1 MDDQIMSGAFEEL
14 TPYFM
19 NRDGCMEATADAAPE
34 VAIAAGATGM
44 GGMPP
49 IPPPPLSGPLSMGG
63 SSNPN
68 GTVVEFLIQSYKIR
82 KNKKMMFK

>member
-1 MDDQIMSGAFEEL
+1 MSGAFEEL

-34 VAIAAGATGM
+34 VAIAAGASGM
-44 GGMPP
+44 GSMPP

-82 KNKKMMFK
+82 KNKR

>member
-1 MDDQIMSGAFEEL
+1 MDDQVMSGAFEEL

-34 VAIAAGATGM
+34 VAMAAGASGM

-49 IPPPPLSGPLSMGG
+49 LPPPPLSVGG

-82 KNKKMMFK
+82 KNCANKKVKFW